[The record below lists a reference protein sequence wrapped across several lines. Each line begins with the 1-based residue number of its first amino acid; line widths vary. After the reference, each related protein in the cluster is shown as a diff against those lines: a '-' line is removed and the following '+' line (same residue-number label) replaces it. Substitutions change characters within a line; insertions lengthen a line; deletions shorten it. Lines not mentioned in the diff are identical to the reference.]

1 MRELLERI
9 EATDTRDSYHSTRP
23 LFQNEEEYRVFSER
37 HRMASEG
44 IAERTGPAERM
55 YLGIDAGSTTVK
67 AVLSDA
73 EGNLL
78 REIPLDAETLKYDEL
93 NEIGLEPALTG
104 MQGAVLR
111 IEADVS
117 HTGISFQYGRTVSA
131 GKAEI
136 TAAETDRLSVQ
147 GVPFEGRLLYSSFGR
162 NYLGMGWLAP
172 VLVALVYLVLL
183 FLLVRITR
191 AARAGSGG
199 FFYVLSEVVTR
210 FSYLLKKLVIR
221 DFRVKYQASV
231 LGVLWSFL
239 NPLLSMFVYL
249 LVFSTIFKSNIE
261 YFPAYLLTG
270 IVLFN
275 YFSEST
281 SLGLNSIVS
290 NRALITKVYMP
301 KMIYPLAKVLSS
313 AVNLLVS
320 FIPMLIVMVATGVPI
335 HKSLLLLPVVVVFL
349 VAFCLGM
356 TLILSTLTV
365 FFRDTQFLW
374 GILITVWNF
383 LTPIFY
389 PETIIPAS
397 FRTIYHLN
405 PLYQIVYFMRCITVG
420 GVSPTPVTYL
430 YCFLVSFIPLAVGLF
445 IFRRKQ
451 DRFVIYL

>member
-1 MRELLERI
+1 M
-9 EATDTRDSYHSTRP
+9 
-23 LFQNEEEYRVFSER
+23 
-37 HRMASEG
+37 
-44 IAERTGPAERM
+44 
-55 YLGIDAGSTTVK
+55 
-67 AVLSDA
+67 
-73 EGNLL
+73 
-78 REIPLDAETLKYDEL
+78 
-93 NEIGLEPALTG
+93 
-104 MQGAVLR
+104 
-111 IEADVS
+111 
-117 HTGISFQYGRTVSA
+117 
-131 GKAEI
+131 
-136 TAAETDRLSVQ
+136 
-147 GVPFEGRLLYSSFGR
+147 
-162 NYLGMGWLAP
+162 
-172 VLVALVYLVLL
+172 
-183 FLLVRITR
+183 
-191 AARAGSGG
+191 
-199 FFYVLSEVVTR
+199 
-210 FSYLLKKLVIR
+210 IR